1 MLKKTEE
8 KMEKPQVL
16 YPGVVL
22 TNTQEQQS
30 CFFITENCLFA
41 TQNHGLQKKKNDR
54 CVGVLAS

>member
-41 TQNHGLQKKKNDR
+41 TQNHGLQKKKMI
-54 CVGVLAS
+54 GVSAS